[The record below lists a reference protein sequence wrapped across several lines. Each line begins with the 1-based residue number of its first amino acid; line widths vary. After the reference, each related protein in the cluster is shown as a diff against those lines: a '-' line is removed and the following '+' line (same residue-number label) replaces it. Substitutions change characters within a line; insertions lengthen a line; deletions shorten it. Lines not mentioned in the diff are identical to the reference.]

1 MQQRPSDK
9 MEAVARTTA
18 RISLKHSVILC
29 KKLKG
34 KKLSK
39 AKTFLQNLI
48 EKKESIDGKYYTKA
62 SSEILKLLENVEANA
77 KQKNMNVE
85 RLFISKIKADKGFT
99 FILPKSKA
107 KFRGRR
113 GKVTNLEVVVEER

>member
-77 KQKNMNVE
+77 KQKNMNIE

>member
-1 MQQRPSDK
+1 MQQRPSDGMK
-9 MEAVARTTA
+9 VTARTTA
-18 RISLKHSVILC
+18 RISLKHSTLLC

-39 AKTFLQNLI
+39 AKSFLERLI
-48 EKKESIDGKYYTKA
+48 EKKESVDGKYYTKA
-62 SSEILKLLENVEANA
+62 SSEILKLLNNVEANA
-77 KQKNMNVE
+77 KQKNMDVE
-85 RLFISKIKADKGFT
+85 RLFISRIKADKGFT
-99 FILPKSKA
+99 FVLPKSKA

>member
-1 MQQRPSDK
+1 MK
-9 MEAVARTTA
+9 VTARTTA
-18 RISLKHSVILC
+18 RISLKHSTLLC

-39 AKTFLQNLI
+39 AKSFLERLI
-48 EKKESIDGKYYTKA
+48 EKKESVDGKYYTKA
-62 SSEILKLLENVEANA
+62 SSEILKLLNNVEANA
-77 KQKNMNVE
+77 KQKNMDVE
-85 RLFISKIKADKGFT
+85 RLFISRIKADKGFT
-99 FILPKSKA
+99 FVLPKSKA

>member
-1 MQQRPSDK
+1 
-9 MEAVARTTA
+9 MEAIAKTTA

-39 AKTFLQNLI
+39 AKSFLQNLI
-48 EKKESIDGKYYTKA
+48 DKKESIEGKYYTKA
-62 SSEILKLLENVEANA
+62 SNEILKLLKDAEANA
-77 KQKNMNVE
+77 KQKNMNEE
-85 RLFISKIKADKGFT
+85 RLFIKRMKADKGFT
-99 FILPKSKA
+99 FLLPKSKA

>member
-1 MQQRPSDK
+1 
-9 MEAVARTTA
+9 MEADAKTTA

-34 KKLSK
+34 KKLSR
-39 AKTFLQNLI
+39 AKSFLQNLI
-48 EKKESIDGKYYTKA
+48 DKKESIDGKYYTKA
-62 SSEILKLLENVEANA
+62 SSEMLKLLECVEANS

-85 RLFISKIKADKGFT
+85 RLFISRIKADKGFT
-99 FILPKSKA
+99 FLLPKSKA

-113 GKVTNLEVVVEER
+113 GKVTNLEVVVKER